1 MIGAFLPFQ
10 IRPSVISRYQLS
22 KVRSFRL
29 RDDSQFGRLRVSDW
43 KDLLG
48 LVPEVESLHIYATTA
63 PQCTRAVISALR
75 PPKLFPP
82 SLPTLDAVLCPGLK
96 SVDITE
102 EMDLPL
108 LNICFLA
115 GERISYGAPEI
126 HFTIRNSAPPRHR
139 TLPVTYDS
147 DSDSDFD
154 DHGYDVPDSGPHT
167 QRVEFIKFEER
178 VIQVTPPAWATDA
191 FAWHQYIALP
201 RDYYL

>member
-10 IRPSVISRYQLS
+10 IHHSVILWYQLS
-22 KVRSFRL
+22 KVWSFRL
-29 RDDSQFGRLRVSDW
+29 RDDSQFGRLHVSDW
-43 KDLLG
+43 KALFG
-48 LVPEVESLHIYATTA
+48 LVPEVKSLHIYATTA
-63 PQCTRAVISALR
+63 PQCTRAVILALQ

-82 SLPTLDAVLCPGLK
+82 SLPILDAVLCPGLK
-96 SVDITE
+96 SVNITE

-115 GERISYGAPEI
+115 GEHISYVAPEI

-139 TLPVTYDS
+139 TLPVTYNS

-178 VIQVTPPAWATDA
+178 VIKVTPPAWATNA
-191 FAWHQYIALP
+191 FTWHQYFALL
-201 RDYYL
+201 REYY